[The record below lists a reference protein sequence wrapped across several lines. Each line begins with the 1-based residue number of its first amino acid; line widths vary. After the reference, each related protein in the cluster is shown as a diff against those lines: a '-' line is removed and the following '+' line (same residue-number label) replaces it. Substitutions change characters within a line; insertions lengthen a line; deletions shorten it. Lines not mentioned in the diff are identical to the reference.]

1 LNYCIFVE
9 EINTQI
15 VILIALTGA
24 SILFC
29 KKKILRKAGI
39 WITSKAR
46 AIRSL
51 INMIEEEYIRLI
63 FGLKLRQIRTDKN
76 LSLFGLAKVTGLS
89 KSYLNEIEKG
99 KKYPKRDKILLLS
112 EALDST
118 YDQMV
123 SLKLDKNLAPIGEIL
138 QSRILKEI
146 PLDIFG
152 IKESNLID
160 IIAEAPVKVNAFI
173 STLFEIAKHYN
184 LTRESFFLAAL
195 RSYQEANNNYF
206 DEIELQVEKFAKAYS
221 LDLTQKLSVAD
232 LEEILV
238 DEYGY
243 TINNEELT
251 EHEELVYLRS
261 VFVPKSKTLLISKS
275 ADVSQRMFIY
285 AKEIAYNYME
295 ISDRLYTFSWIKF
308 ESFDQVLNNFFASY
322 FAGALLIPRKEL
334 VKELKV
340 VFEKKT
346 FNPTDFTDLILKFT
360 DSPETFYQRLT
371 NILPKDFNLKNL
383 FFLRFNYKPERN
395 DFQLTKELHIT
406 NLLEP
411 HANENNEHYCRR
423 WVSIKTLSTIPNS
436 DENHLFDTQ
445 ISSYN
450 HTDNEYFVMSS
461 ATKDPF
467 RNGYYRSIALGIM
480 ISSHSQSKIQFL
492 EDETIKRRKV
502 GVTCETCSIE
512 DCLERVAPP
521 KKIERKQRF
530 EKIDKV
536 VQLLMEKYS

>member
-1 LNYCIFVE
+1 
-9 EINTQI
+9 
-15 VILIALTGA
+15 
-24 SILFC
+24 
-29 KKKILRKAGI
+29 
-39 WITSKAR
+39 
-46 AIRSL
+46 
-51 INMIEEEYIRLI
+51 MIEEEYIRLI
-63 FGLKLRQIRTDKN
+63 FGLKLKQIRNDKN
-76 LSLFGLAKVTGLS
+76 LSLFGLAKITGLS

-112 EALDST
+112 EALETT

-138 QSRILKEI
+138 QSKILKEI
-146 PLDIFG
+146 PLDVFG

-160 IIAEAPVKVNAFI
+160 IISEAPLKVNAFI
-173 STLFEIAKHYN
+173 STIFEIAKHYN

-195 RSYQEANNNYF
+195 RSFQEANNNYF
-206 DEIELQVEKFAKAYS
+206 EDIELQVERFAKAYS
-221 LDLTQKLSVAD
+221 IDLSVKLKVKD

-238 DEYGY
+238 EEYGY

-251 EHEELVYLRS
+251 QHNELIYLRS
-261 VFVPKSKTLLISKS
+261 VFVPKSKTLLISND
-275 ADVSQRMFIY
+275 ADDSQRLFIY
-285 AKEIAYNYME
+285 AKEIAYNFMG

-308 ESFDQVLNNFFASY
+308 DSFDQVLNNFYASY

-334 VKELKV
+334 VKDLKIFFDKKS
-340 VFEKKT
+340 FEA
-346 FNPTDFTDLILKFT
+346 PHLMSLISKYT

-383 FFLRFNYKPERN
+383 FFLRFNFKPERGE
-395 DFQLTKELHIT
+395 FQLSKELHIT

-423 WVSIKTLSTIPNS
+423 WISLKTLQEIPNS
-436 DENHLFDTQ
+436 TKSQLFDAQ

-450 HTDNEYFVMSS
+450 HTDNQYFVMSS

-467 RNGYYRSIALGIM
+467 RAGYFRSIALGIM
-480 ISSHSQSKIQFL
+480 VSVHSQTKINFL
-492 EDETIKRRKV
+492 TDTKIKKVKV

-512 DCLERVAPP
+512 NCQERVAPP
-521 KKIERKQRF
+521 KVIERKLRF
-530 EKIDKV
+530 QTIDTV
-536 VQLLMEKYS
+536 VQSLMEKYN